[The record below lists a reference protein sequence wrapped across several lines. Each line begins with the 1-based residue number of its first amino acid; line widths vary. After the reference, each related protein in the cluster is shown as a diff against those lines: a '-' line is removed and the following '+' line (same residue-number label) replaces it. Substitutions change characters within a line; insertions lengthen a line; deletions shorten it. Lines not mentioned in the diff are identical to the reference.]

1 MQYGVALARL
11 IGNCVAVIGMAVWAG
26 SVVAAEPYPASPV
39 RVVVSLP
46 ASGVAD
52 TLARIVAQRLSELWA
67 QPVVVEPRPGGNQI
81 IGVQFV
87 TKARPDGYTLLVAA
101 DAAVVTNPHFY
112 DKLPYDPVKDLT
124 PLVVLGQLTP
134 VFVVEPSLPVRNVK
148 ELIAV
153 AKAKPGVLN
162 YGSFGKGTFSHLSME
177 DFKRSTGTDIV
188 EIPYAGGAPAVTALT
203 GGQVSMLLV
212 NLSSIAEHSRAG
224 KVRIIA
230 AAGPRRA
237 AMLPDLPTVA
247 ESGVPGFATGA
258 WFGLFGPANMPP
270 ALVAKLHTDVSKGL
284 DSPQTRQF
292 FEQNS
297 FERVNKSPLEFA
309 QLIQDDLRHWGGL
322 IKTLGVR
329 LDQ

>member
-1 MQYGVALARL
+1 
-11 IGNCVAVIGMAVWAG
+11 
-26 SVVAAEPYPASPV
+26 
-39 RVVVSLP
+39 
-46 ASGVAD
+46 
-52 TLARIVAQRLSELWA
+52 
-67 QPVVVEPRPGGNQI
+67 
-81 IGVQFV
+81 
-87 TKARPDGYTLLVAA
+87 
-101 DAAVVTNPHFY
+101 
-112 DKLPYDPVKDLT
+112 
-124 PLVVLGQLTP
+124 
-134 VFVVEPSLPVRNVK
+134 
-148 ELIAV
+148 
-153 AKAKPGVLN
+153 
-162 YGSFGKGTFSHLSME
+162 
-177 DFKRSTGTDIV
+177 
-188 EIPYAGGAPAVTALT
+188 
-203 GGQVSMLLV
+203 MLLV